1 MSGWLLWVALVW
13 ADNPQD
19 TLPLPMEPAIADIWE
34 RGQRSERDGDPQSA
48 VIAYSIVV
56 RENPGWA
63 TGILALGRAMEAAE
77 RPEEAL
83 GVYRR
88 SSVPEVLV
96 ERARLHAALDEP
108 DQALATYERLRL
120 SAPSAEVV
128 RLQSVAMAELDAQA
142 AAGLVR
148 EWLVWLERTSGGR
161 ALPNAE
167 LAQQAEGVMVVVDAL
182 VAAELEEEATSLL
195 SDVVDARPAL
205 LAIDGL
211 PERLDSLKL
220 DDEARRWMRSG
231 AADLDVEQRR
241 RLGEAEDA
249 LRSGDTQTALVVVDA
264 LLKDTPRAP
273 DAWATRARIALAVGD
288 IAGADAALQRAEF
301 LAPTDPNYA
310 AALGDLLATSYAGR
324 EDAAAAEA
332 YRRAL
337 RRDPLWAE
345 VWWRRARVEQR
356 SGLSDRGQAALER
369 YIALE
374 PEGQHASDAERMLQ
388 DLGRERPAAPPLPEQ
403 LELPQGVSYDALLAY
418 HRVGV
423 LRSRGKTD
431 AARDEV
437 RRVRALAPEFADAVN
452 LEASL
457 FLDAGDR
464 EHAIGAYQQSLVL
477 DPAQPGVVLTLWD
490 LLKREGR
497 DADAEEVVRVAE
509 WHGIGDVHYLLA
521 RAAWEADKPGEAR
534 TQLHSFFTTTHTA
547 RFEAAARDLRTEMD
561 DRRRRIRTGIVG
573 LVASLLGLLLA
584 WPLWRWLRGPGVSL
598 ETFVQK
604 RPSVAREVVHTAA
617 AIRHEV
623 LKHDT
628 TVLFQVADALEQG
641 EGDTARWAAERLFAP
656 RGTVARFREH
666 IVALNDAARG
676 QGVRLD
682 LRRRDP
688 VFSTLI
694 GAVDRLVGLKAD
706 LIKGR
711 ARAVPELR
719 RVAFA
724 LNEVGFAELGEL
736 VHSLSLVRVD
746 DSLVADV
753 VERVRR
759 EPALVGA
766 PNVDLAVG
774 NEPMWVRMFRGELED
789 LVANLVRN
797 ALGVSRDMQSGA
809 IALRVTL
816 DVDELTFRE
825 YVRIAVC
832 DNVAAPLTT
841 ADIHERPM
849 ERGLGI
855 ARELVVKNDG
865 SIGVGSEPGWAK
877 AVEVLLPAVEVV
889 SS

>member
-1 MSGWLLWVALVW
+1 MSVWLLWVALVW
-13 ADNPQD
+13 ADNPPD
-19 TLPLPMEPAIADIWE
+19 ALPLPMEPAIADIWQ
-34 RGQRSERDGDPQSA
+34 RGQRSERLGDPQSA

-63 TGILALGRAMEAAE
+63 TGILALGRATEAAGRAE
-77 RPEEAL
+77 DAL
-83 GVYRR
+83 SIYGR

-96 ERARLHAALDEP
+96 ERARLQMSLGKPEA
-108 DQALATYERLRL
+108 ALATYERLRR

-128 RLQSVAMAELDAQA
+128 RLQSLALVSVDPA
-142 AAGLVR
+142 AAADRVR
-148 EWLVWLERTSGGR
+148 EWLVWLEQTTGGS

-167 LAQQAEGVMVVVDAL
+167 LQEQADGVLLVVDAL
-182 VAAELEEEATSLL
+182 VAAEMNEDATSLL
-195 SDVVDARPAL
+195 ADVVDARPAL
-205 LAIDGL
+205 LAID
-211 PERLDSLKL
+211 EMSVRLDSMLL
-220 DDEARRWMRSG
+220 DAEARRWMRSG
-231 AADLDVEQRR
+231 ATDLDMEQAR
-241 RLGEAEDA
+241 RLRECEEA
-249 LRSGDTQTALVVVDA
+249 LRSGAADTALVLVDS
-264 LLKDTPRAP
+264 LLADAPRAP
-273 DAWATRARIALAVGD
+273 DAWATRARIALATGD
-288 IAGADAALQRAEF
+288 ISSADAALQRAEF

-324 EDAAAAEA
+324 EDAAAVEA

-356 SGLSDRGQAALER
+356 SGLADRGYSALER
-369 YIALE
+369 YLALE
-374 PEGQHASDAERMLQ
+374 PNGEHAVDAERMVQ
-388 DLGRERPAAPPLPEQ
+388 DLRRERPEAPPLPEQ
-403 LELPQGVSYDALLAY
+403 LDLPDGVSYEALLAY

-423 LRSRGKTD
+423 LRARGDND

-437 RRVRALAPEFADAVN
+437 RRVRALAPDFADAVN

-457 FLDAGDR
+457 FLDVGDR

-497 DADAEEVVRVAE
+497 DVEADAVIRAAE
-509 WHGIGDVHYLLA
+509 SHGIGDVHYLLA
-521 RAAWEADKPGEAR
+521 RAAWDAGQPSDASG
-534 TQLHSFFTTTHTA
+534 QLDTFFATAHTS
-547 RFEAAARDLRTEMD
+547 RFEGPARELRQQMD
-561 DRRRRIRTGIVG
+561 DRSRRIRTGVMG

-584 WPLWRWLRGPGVSL
+584 WPLYRWFRGPGVSL
-598 ETFVQK
+598 EAFVQQ
-604 RPSVAREVVHTAA
+604 RPSVAREVVHSAA

-641 EGDTARWAAERLFAP
+641 DVDTARWAAERLFAP

-666 IVALNDAARG
+666 IDALDDAARG

-688 VFSTLI
+688 VFSPLI
-694 GAVDRLVGLKAD
+694 GAVDRLAGLKSD
-706 LIKGR
+706 LLKGR
-711 ARAVPELR
+711 SRAVPELR

-724 LNEVGFAELGEL
+724 LNEVGFAELGTL

-746 DSLVADV
+746 ASLMEDV
-753 VERVRR
+753 IERVRR
-759 EPALVGA
+759 EPALAGA
-766 PNVDLAVG
+766 PGVDLDVSAD
-774 NEPMWVRMFRGELED
+774 PMWVRMFRGELED

-797 ALGVSRDMQSGA
+797 ALGVSRDTQSGDVA
-809 IALRVTL
+809 VRVTL
-816 DVDELTFRE
+816 DVDDLTYRE
-825 YVRIAVC
+825 QVRIAVC

-865 SIGVGSEPGWAK
+865 TIAVGSQSGWLK
-877 AVEVLLPAVEVV
+877 AVEVHLPAVEVV
-889 SS
+889 PT